1 MRAKKIEE
9 ILTSRNYFGWIKI
22 LLKNGKEF
30 KYNDASD
37 DEAIIEDGDTL
48 KLTTEI
54 ELNKF
59 QIIYIDCADISA
71 IYFETT

>member
-1 MRAKKIEE
+1 MKAKKIEE
-9 ILTSRNYFGWIKI
+9 IITKQNLCGMKI

-30 KYNDASD
+30 TYNDASD

-59 QIIYIDCADISA
+59 QIIFIDCADISA
-71 IYFETT
+71 IYFETN